1 MKYLKIKYKS
11 IIENNRLKA
20 GFYLSDG
27 VIYDQLIKSKPFE
40 YLIDS
45 QSYCSNI
52 GGVNK
57 RIFVSKEKGTALV
70 SMSDM
75 LTFEPHN
82 SCKYVSKT
90 IGNNTSKHIF
100 KNEMILA
107 SVVGTIGQVAFVNK
121 ISEGS
126 VTGNNIIKFISE
138 REDYN
143 GFIYAYLKS
152 KYGNTLIKQLGGG
165 SVQSY
170 IDPELFKKIPVPIIN
185 DDLRKRIHQLI
196 ISSSE
201 LKVEANNL
209 LKNAKK
215 IIIESLPS
223 IKDID
228 KINNKIYIK
237 TVRNNYQKRLV
248 SGSYINNGVKTI
260 ESYQKLDIEFKK
272 LSDFKIL
279 VNRPGIF
286 KRIKVNSKN
295 GFPYIKGS
303 EINLQDPFSSCEYL
317 SKSRTPFLDEL
328 SLKENQI
335 LFTCAGTVGEVKLI
349 SKEFEE
355 KLAVG
360 SQDIIRID
368 SNDKKLNC
376 YYLFAYLKLDF
387 INDFIQSLK
396 YGSVIERVEPFHL
409 DMIPIYLPS
418 DNLIEKVT
426 ANIQQYKSNLYQSF
440 KLEEKAID
448 LIEKE
453 IESWQKS

>member
-1 MKYLKIKYKS
+1 MKYLKVKYKS
-11 IIENNRLKA
+11 VLENNRLKA

-27 VIYDQLIKSKPFE
+27 VIYNQLIKSKPYEF
-40 YLIDS
+40 LIDT

-57 RIFVSKEKGTALV
+57 RIFVTKEKGTALV

-75 LTFEPHN
+75 LTFEPLN

-126 VTGNNIIKFISE
+126 VTGNNIIKFISD
-138 REDYN
+138 RLDYN

-170 IDPELFKKIPVPIIN
+170 IDPELFKKIPIPIIN
-185 DDLRKRIHQLI
+185 DNLRKRIHQLI
-196 ISSSE
+196 INSSE

-209 LKNAKK
+209 LINAKK
-215 IIIESLPS
+215 LILESLPS
-223 IKDID
+223 INEENKLND
-228 KINNKIYIK
+228 KIFIK
-237 TVRNNYQKRLV
+237 TIHNNYQKRLV
-248 SGSYINNGVKTI
+248 SGSYINEGVKKI
-260 ESYQKLDIEFKK
+260 ELYQQRNVEFKK
-272 LSDFKIL
+272 LSDFKIE

-317 SKSRTPFLDEL
+317 SKSRTPFLKEL

-335 LFTCAGTVGEVKLI
+335 LFTCAGTVGEIKLI

-355 KLAVG
+355 KSAVG

-368 SNDKKLNC
+368 SKDKKLNC

-387 INDFIQSLK
+387 INDYIQSLK

-418 DNLIEKVT
+418 DDLIERIT
-426 ANIQQYKSNLYQSF
+426 TNIQLYKNSLYESF
-440 KLEEKAID
+440 KSEQKAID

-453 IESWQKS
+453 IESWQ

>member
-1 MKYLKIKYKS
+1 M
-11 IIENNRLKA
+11 
-20 GFYLSDG
+20 
-27 VIYDQLIKSKPFE
+27 
-40 YLIDS
+40 
-45 QSYCSNI
+45 
-52 GGVNK
+52 
-57 RIFVSKEKGTALV
+57 
-70 SMSDM
+70 
-75 LTFEPHN
+75 
-82 SCKYVSKT
+82 
-90 IGNNTSKHIF
+90 
-100 KNEMILA
+100 
-107 SVVGTIGQVAFVNK
+107 
-121 ISEGS
+121 
-126 VTGNNIIKFISE
+126 
-138 REDYN
+138 
-143 GFIYAYLKS
+143 
-152 KYGNTLIKQLGGG
+152 
-165 SVQSY
+165 
-170 IDPELFKKIPVPIIN
+170 
-185 DDLRKRIHQLI
+185 
-196 ISSSE
+196 
-201 LKVEANNL
+201 
-209 LKNAKK
+209 KNAKK

-272 LSDFKIL
+272 LSDFKIV

-376 YYLFAYLKLDF
+376 YYLFSYLKLDF

-418 DNLIEKVT
+418 DDLIEQVT

-440 KLEEKAID
+440 KLEQKAID